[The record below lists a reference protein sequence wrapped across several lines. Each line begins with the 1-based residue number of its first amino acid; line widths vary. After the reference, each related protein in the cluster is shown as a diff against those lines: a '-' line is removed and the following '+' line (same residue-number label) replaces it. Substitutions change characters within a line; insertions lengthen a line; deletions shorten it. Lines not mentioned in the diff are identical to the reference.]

1 MATAAEKH
9 RFVSEKI
16 TQGVVLIQLDARRP
30 GVKVP
35 GFLKEDP
42 MLRLNFNHLK
52 GRGDLVVNAWGI
64 RETLSFKGSWFPVSI
79 PWSAVYIAHLH
90 SDPPKVFAEDMP
102 EEMIERA
109 MEQMQRVG
117 HSLEELEEKRPRS
130 VWKHRTGEAPAGTEA
145 APQTPAASVAAEDEP
160 RPGDRHPPP
169 EPAPV
174 GARRGHLR
182 LVK

>member
-1 MATAAEKH
+1 MATGNEKF

-16 TQGVVLIQLDARRP
+16 TQGVVLVQLDARRP

-35 GFLKEDP
+35 GFLKDDP

-52 GRGDLVVNAWGI
+52 GKGDLVVNAWGI

-90 SDPPKVFAEDMP
+90 TDEPKVFAEDMP
-102 EEMIERA
+102 EEMINRA

-117 HSLEELEEKRPRS
+117 ASLEELEEKRPRP
-130 VWKHRTGEAPAGTEA
+130 VWKTRPPEAAPKPEAVSASDGPSASEAPA
-145 APQTPAASVAAEDEP
+145 PAAQAEP
-160 RPGDRHPPP
+160 MP
-169 EPAPV
+169 ETASV

>member
-1 MATAAEKH
+1 MATPAEKQ
-9 RFVSEKI
+9 RYVAEKI

-30 GVKVP
+30 GVKLP
-35 GFLKEDP
+35 GFLKDDP

-52 GRGDLVVNAWGI
+52 GKGDLVVNAWGI
-64 RETLSFKGSWFPVSI
+64 RETLSFKGSWFPVSV
-79 PWSAVYIAHLH
+79 PWSAVYLAHVH
-90 SDPPKVFAEDMP
+90 GEEEPKVFAEDMP

-117 HSLEELEEKRPRS
+117 HSLADLEEKRPRP
-130 VWKHRTGEAPAGTEA
+130 VWQTRTPEAPAPVPAAAEA
-145 APQTPAASVAAEDEP
+145 APAASAEKPVEPQPEVATA
-160 RPGDRHPPP
+160 
-169 EPAPV
+169 